1 MQMGMPLIREEIAL
15 YPGPALKDGQP
26 SWTLHDPVRNQF
38 FRIDWQG
45 FEILSRWYLDNPSAI
60 IDAINVETT
69 LKPELGDVEILHRFL
84 LENQLLRPTGE
95 EHIKH
100 MTSRL
105 RLMRG
110 SWSQWLLHHY
120 LFFRLALVKPDRW
133 LSGSLQYGQFF
144 FSTFFFR
151 LSLLALLIGVIEVS
165 RDWEHFQS
173 SFVDMMSLQGLCA
186 YGIALFFVKILH
198 ELGHAFTAKRYGC
211 RIPTMGVAFLV
222 LWPVAYT
229 DTNEVWKL
237 HSRKQRFTVAAAGV
251 LTELTVAVWATL
263 LWVILPEGS
272 LKSMAFVLSTS
283 TWVSSVLI
291 NISPFMRFDGYFLL
305 SDSLDMPN
313 LHARSFAMAKWHL
326 RENLFALGDAPP
338 EFFSKRFTFFLVI
351 FAYATWLYRLV
362 LFLGIAVLVYTF
374 FIKAL
379 GIFLFAVEIAWFV
392 VLPIWREMKIW
403 SQLLPLIQRRSRVR
417 RNLILMLILVA
428 LFFIPWPARIVTSG
442 LLKPSRSLV
451 LYAPMG
457 AQLVNLPWHEG
468 DRIPATANILTLAS
482 PELKMRWERA
492 KARLQRTQ
500 WQAESGGVD
509 DIQRSNMQVIQQ
521 EFAVAKAELEQIEAD
536 LQLYS
541 PIAPFAGT
549 LRDLDPDLRIGTWLS
564 THEKIATLVADDE
577 WQIETYLDEDDVRRI
592 RIGDQAMFMLDG
604 DVSKTLPLTVKFVDK
619 DATHVLPNGI
629 LTLPAGGSVA
639 VREKR
644 GQLIPERASYRIVLS
659 VNGDARTMSG
669 ASWRGQVIIRAEWQ
683 VPALRYLRAFFV
695 LLWRELG
702 M

>member
-1 MQMGMPLIREEIAL
+1 MGLPLLREELAL
-15 YPGPALKDGQP
+15 FPGPALTDGQP

-45 FEILSRWYLDNPSAI
+45 FEILSRWDLDNANAIVEAISA
-60 IDAINVETT
+60 ETT
-69 LKPELGDVEILHRFL
+69 LKPELDDVEMLHRFL
-84 LENQLLRPTGE
+84 LENQLLRPNGE
-95 EHIKH
+95 AQIKN
-100 MTSRL
+100 MADRL
-105 RLMRG
+105 LLVRG
-110 SWSQWLLHHY
+110 TWHQWLLHHY
-120 LFFRLALVKPDRW
+120 LFFRIALVKPDSW
-133 LSGSLQYGQFF
+133 LTRSLHYVQFF
-144 FSTFFFR
+144 FSTFFLR
-151 LSLLALLIGVIEVS
+151 LSLLALVLGVVEVS
-165 RDWEHFQS
+165 RDWERFQS
-173 SFVDMMSLQGLCA
+173 SLIDMMSWQGLCA

-198 ELGHAFTAKRYGC
+198 ELGHAYTAKRYGC

-237 HSRKQRFTVAAAGV
+237 QSHRQRLNVAAAGV

-263 LWVILPEGS
+263 LWAILPEGA

-283 TWVSSVLI
+283 TWVSSLLI

-305 SDSLDMPN
+305 SDFLDMPN
-313 LHARSFAMAKWHL
+313 LHTRSFAMAKWHL
-326 RENLFALGDAPP
+326 RERLFALGEAPP
-338 EFFSKRFTFFLVI
+338 EYFSKRFSFFMVV

-374 FIKAL
+374 FIKAV
-379 GIFLFAVEIAWFV
+379 GIFLFAVEIVWFV
-392 VLPIWREMKIW
+392 LLPVWREMKSW
-403 SQLLPLIQRRSRVR
+403 HQLWPVIRSKARARRS
-417 RNLILMLILVA
+417 LLLMVLFLATLLV
-428 LFFIPWPARIVTSG
+428 PWPARIVTSG

-451 LYAPMG
+451 LYAPAG
-457 AQLVNLPWHEG
+457 AQLVQLAWHDG
-468 DRIPATANILTLAS
+468 DKIPAGATIITLAS

-509 DIQRSNMQVIQQ
+509 ELQRSNMQVIQQ
-521 EFAVAKAELEQIEAD
+521 EFVVAKAELQQIEAD

-541 PIAPFAGT
+541 PTAPFAGT

-564 THEKIATLVADDE
+564 THEKIASLVADGE
-577 WQIETYLDEDDVRRI
+577 WQIETYLDEDEVRRV
-592 RIGDQAMFMLDG
+592 RVGDQAMFMPDG
-604 DVSKTLPLTVKFVDK
+604 DANRTLPLTVKFVDK
-619 DATHVLPNGI
+619 DATHVLPSGI
-629 LTLPAGGSVA
+629 LTVPAGGSVV

-644 GQLIPERASYRIVLS
+644 GQLIPERASYRITLS
-659 VNGDARTMSG
+659 LNGDAGTLKEG
-669 ASWRGQVIIRAEWQ
+669 SWRGQVVIRAEWE

>member
-1 MQMGMPLIREEIAL
+1 MGLPLLREELAL
-15 YPGPALKDGQP
+15 FPGPALTDGQP

-45 FEILSRWYLDNPSAI
+45 FEILSRWELDNANAIVEAISA
-60 IDAINVETT
+60 ETT
-69 LKPELGDVEILHRFL
+69 LKPELDDVEMLHRFL
-84 LENQLLRPTGE
+84 LENQLLRPNGE
-95 EHIKH
+95 AQIKN
-100 MTSRL
+100 MADRL
-105 RLMRG
+105 LLVRG
-110 SWSQWLLHHY
+110 TWHQWLLHHY
-120 LFFRLALVKPDRW
+120 LFFRIALVKPDSW
-133 LSGSLQYGQFF
+133 LTRSLHYVQFF
-144 FSTFFFR
+144 FSTFFLR
-151 LSLLALLIGVIEVS
+151 LSLLALVLGVVEVS
-165 RDWEHFQS
+165 RDWERFQS
-173 SFVDMMSLQGLCA
+173 SLIDMMSWQGLCA

-198 ELGHAFTAKRYGC
+198 ELGHAYTAKRYGC

-237 HSRKQRFTVAAAGV
+237 QSHRQRLNVAAAGV

-263 LWVILPEGS
+263 LWAILPEGA

-283 TWVSSVLI
+283 TWVSSLLI

-305 SDSLDMPN
+305 SDFLDMPN
-313 LHARSFAMAKWHL
+313 LHTRSFAMAKWHL
-326 RENLFALGDAPP
+326 RERLFALGEAPP
-338 EFFSKRFTFFLVI
+338 EYFSKRFSFFMVV

-374 FIKAL
+374 FIKAV
-379 GIFLFAVEIAWFV
+379 GIFLFAVEIVWFV
-392 VLPIWREMKIW
+392 LLPVWREMKSW
-403 SQLLPLIQRRSRVR
+403 HQLWPVIRSKARARRS
-417 RNLILMLILVA
+417 LLLMVLFLATLLV
-428 LFFIPWPARIVTSG
+428 PWPARIVTSG

-451 LYAPMG
+451 LYAPAG
-457 AQLVNLPWHEG
+457 AQLVQLAWHDG
-468 DRIPATANILTLAS
+468 DKIPAGATILTLAS

-509 DIQRSNMQVIQQ
+509 ELQRSNMQVIQQ
-521 EFAVAKAELEQIEAD
+521 EFVVAKAELQQIEAD

-541 PIAPFAGT
+541 PTAPFAGT

-564 THEKIATLVADDE
+564 THEKIASLVADGE
-577 WQIETYLDEDDVRRI
+577 WQIETYLDEDEVRRVHV
-592 RIGDQAMFMLDG
+592 GDQAMFMPDG
-604 DVSKTLPLTVKFVDK
+604 DANRTLPLTVKFVDK
-619 DATHVLPNGI
+619 DATHVLPSGI
-629 LTLPAGGSVA
+629 LTVPAGGSVV

-644 GQLIPERASYRIVLS
+644 GQLIPERASYRITLS
-659 VNGDARTMSG
+659 LNGDAGTLKEG
-669 ASWRGQVIIRAEWQ
+669 SWRGQVVIRAEWEA
-683 VPALRYLRAFFV
+683 PALRYLRAFFV

>member
-1 MQMGMPLIREEIAL
+1 MGLPLLREELAL
-15 YPGPALKDGQP
+15 FPGPALTDGQP

-45 FEILSRWYLDNPSAI
+45 FEILSRWELDNVNAIVEAISA
-60 IDAINVETT
+60 ETT
-69 LKPELGDVEILHRFL
+69 LKPELDDVEMLHRFL
-84 LENQLLRPTGE
+84 LENQLLRPNGE
-95 EHIKH
+95 AQIKN
-100 MTSRL
+100 MADRL
-105 RLMRG
+105 LLVRG
-110 SWSQWLLHHY
+110 TWHQWLLHHY
-120 LFFRLALVKPDRW
+120 LFFRIALVKPDSW
-133 LSGSLQYGQFF
+133 LTRSLHYVQFF
-144 FSTFFFR
+144 FSTFFLR
-151 LSLLALLIGVIEVS
+151 LSLLALVLGVVEVS
-165 RDWEHFQS
+165 RDWERFQS
-173 SFVDMMSLQGLCA
+173 SLIDMMSWQGLCA

-198 ELGHAFTAKRYGC
+198 ELGHAYTAKRYGC

-237 HSRKQRFTVAAAGV
+237 QSHRRRLNVAAAGV

-263 LWVILPEGS
+263 LWAILPEGA

-283 TWVSSVLI
+283 TWVSSLLI

-305 SDSLDMPN
+305 SDFLDMPN
-313 LHARSFAMAKWHL
+313 LHTRSFAMAKWHL
-326 RENLFALGDAPP
+326 RERLFALGEAPP
-338 EFFSKRFTFFLVI
+338 EYFSKRFSFFMVV

-374 FIKAL
+374 FIKAV
-379 GIFLFAVEIAWFV
+379 GIFLFAVEIVWFV
-392 VLPIWREMKIW
+392 LLPVWREMKSW
-403 SQLLPLIQRRSRVR
+403 HQLWPVIRSKARARRS
-417 RNLILMLILVA
+417 LLLMVLFLATLLV
-428 LFFIPWPARIVTSG
+428 PWPARIVTSG

-451 LYAPMG
+451 LYAPAG
-457 AQLVNLPWHEG
+457 AQLVQLAWHDG
-468 DRIPATANILTLAS
+468 DKIPAGATILTLAS

-509 DIQRSNMQVIQQ
+509 ELQRSNMQVIQQ
-521 EFAVAKAELEQIEAD
+521 EFVVAKAELQQIEAD

-541 PIAPFAGT
+541 PTAPFAGT

-564 THEKIATLVADDE
+564 THEKIASLVADGE
-577 WQIETYLDEDDVRRI
+577 WQIETYLDEDEVRRV
-592 RIGDQAMFMLDG
+592 RVGDQAMFMPDG
-604 DVSKTLPLTVKFVDK
+604 DANRTLPLTVKFVDK
-619 DATHVLPNGI
+619 DATHVLPSGI
-629 LTLPAGGSVA
+629 LTVPAGGSVV

-644 GQLIPERASYRIVLS
+644 GQLIPERASYRITLS
-659 VNGDARTMSG
+659 LNGDAGTLKEG
-669 ASWRGQVIIRAEWQ
+669 SWRGQVVIRAEWE